1 MKVIMLSDVKKVGK
15 KGEIVDVSDGYAKNF
30 LFRQKLA
37 VQLTKGSMQTLDE
50 QNRQAELAEQ
60 EKEKQAEALKVKL
73 ETIVLEFQVKSGK
86 DGRVFGSVSTK
97 QIVEQLAKKHNIRVE
112 KRKIIDSETITSLGY
127 TNVKIDLYKNK
138 VIGVIRVH
146 VKGTY

>member
-60 EKEKQAEALKVKL
+60 EKEKQAEAIKAKL

>member
-60 EKEKQAEALKVKL
+60 EKEKQAEAIKAKL

-97 QIVEQLAKKHNIRVE
+97 QIVEQLAKKHDIRVE